1 MRVMP
6 KLSQEGSTKP
16 PSSTMPAGVCQIVIL
31 STSAGAPLTASAH
44 APTLPAT
51 ASGICYLAGLLQQ
64 TAQGHTKALIHQPFS
79 SVTQGCQQKQGPS
92 ICYVSKARDALKCQA
107 MGQGTPVWTVTV
119 LPRPALY
126 WSHVTSMYAPF
137 SNRHAWC
144 CGAFLGLSCLPWSVT
159 AQEHGMSAFV
169 HGQNNALPQACFTL
183 PAECQSDQR
192 ARC

>member
-51 ASGICYLAGLLQQ
+51 ASGICFLAGLLQQ
-64 TAQGHTKALIHQPFS
+64 TAQGHRKALIHQPFS

-92 ICYVSKARDALKCQA
+92 ICYVSKARDALDCQA
-107 MGQGTPVWTVTV
+107 MGAGHTCLDCNGVAQAGLILVPCDLDVGPVLESPRMVLWGLPGPQLLALECDCAGTWHVSLCAWTEQCTATGV
-119 LPRPALY
+119 LHSSG
-126 WSHVTSMYAPF
+126 WMSK
-137 SNRHAWC
+137 
-144 CGAFLGLSCLPWSVT
+144 LPES
-159 AQEHGMSAFV
+159 
-169 HGQNNALPQACFTL
+169 
-183 PAECQSDQR
+183 
-192 ARC
+192 